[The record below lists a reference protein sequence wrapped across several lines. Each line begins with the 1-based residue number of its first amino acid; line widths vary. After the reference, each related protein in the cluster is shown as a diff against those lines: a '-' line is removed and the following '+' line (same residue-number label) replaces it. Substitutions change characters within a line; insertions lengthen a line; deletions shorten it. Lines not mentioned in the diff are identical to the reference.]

1 MARKSFRGSG
11 RRLYRT
17 AMASPVPDL
26 SGVGLADLVSLRGR
40 AAVVTGAA
48 RGIGAGIAARLAE
61 AGADVVLADL
71 DGEAAIAAAKA
82 LAEHS
87 GRQVVGARVD
97 VADEASV
104 VALADLAVKRF
115 GRLDIWVNNAGIF
128 PHTGPVVDA
137 GAGAFEGVLNVNV
150 SGTFLGSREA
160 ARRMPDGGSIV
171 NLASITAFGARAGLT
186 AYSTSK
192 HAIVGLTRNL
202 AKDLAPRGI
211 RVNAV
216 APGLIVTPGLLSGS
230 AGETRSAAALSSR
243 PTAPLGRHGVP
254 DDVARVVLFLV
265 SDLAAFVSGA
275 TIVVDAADTA

>member
-1 MARKSFRGSG
+1 MAF
-11 RRLYRT
+11 
-17 AMASPVPDL
+17 PVPDH
-26 SGVGLADLVSLRGR
+26 SAAPLADLVSLAGR

-48 RGIGAGIAARLAE
+48 RGIGAAIAARLAE
-61 AGADVVLADL
+61 AGAEVVAADL
-71 DGEAAIAAAKA
+71 DGEAAGAVAKQ
-82 LAEHS
+82 LEEDH
-87 GRQVVGARVD
+87 RRPMVGAAVD

-104 VALADLAVKRF
+104 VALADLAVERL

-137 GAGAFEGVLNVNV
+137 DAQLFDRVLAVNV
-150 SGTFLGSREA
+150 SGMFLGAREA
-160 ARRMPDGGSIV
+160 ARRMGRGGSIV
-171 NLASITAFGARAGLT
+171 NLASITGFAARAGLT

-192 HAIVGLTRNL
+192 HAVVGLTRNL
-202 AKDLAPRGI
+202 ARDLAPLGV

-216 APGLIVTPGLLSGS
+216 APGLIVTPGVLSGS
-230 AGETRSAAALSSR
+230 AGESRSAAAMGSR

-265 SDLAAFVSGA
+265 SELAAFVSGA

>member
-1 MARKSFRGSG
+1 VAF
-11 RRLYRT
+11 
-17 AMASPVPDL
+17 PVPDVTG
-26 SGVGLADLVSLRGR
+26 SGLVELLSLRGR

-48 RGIGAGIAARLAE
+48 RGIGAGIATRLAE
-61 AGADVVLADL
+61 AGADVVLGDV
-71 DGEAAIAAAKA
+71 DGAGAVAAAGA
-82 LAEHS
+82 LEERH
-87 GRQVVGARVD
+87 GRRVVGAGVD

-104 VALADLAVKRF
+104 AALADLAVERL

-137 GAGAFEGVLNVNV
+137 DAAAFDRVLAVNV
-150 SGTFLGSREA
+150 SGSFLGSREA
-160 ARRMPDGGSIV
+160 ARRMPGGGAIV
-171 NLASITAFGARAGLT
+171 NLASITAFAARAGLS

-192 HAIVGLTRNL
+192 HAVVGLTRNL
-202 AKDLAPRGI
+202 ARDLAPLGV

-230 AGETRSAAALSSR
+230 AGETRSAAALATR